1 MNNNLVSLKLDELN
15 ASELATSAIGYVS
28 HMSNNPNFPSPNPA
42 LSVISEK
49 ADALNIAIGL
59 AIVGGKESKLKRDA
73 AEQLLVDVL
82 IVLAHYVD
90 DTARGDESIIVS
102 AGMSVRKPNT
112 KYPVPLAP
120 VNLRIARKAVV
131 GQATLICDRSVG
143 ARMYVIQTN
152 STPTIDDNAWIQVSI
167 NTTTRYEI
175 TDMSLANKIAYRI
188 SALGTAGQSAW
199 SDVIFTP
206 TW

>member
-1 MNNNLVSLKLDELN
+1 MNNNLVSLRLDELN

-28 HMSNNPNFPSPNPA
+28 HMTNNPNFESPNPT
-42 LSVISEK
+42 LSLITDL
-49 ADALNIAIGL
+49 ADALNKAIGL
-59 AIVGGKESKLKRDA
+59 AMDGGKESKLKRDA
-73 AEQLLVDVL
+73 AEQQLINEL

-102 AGMSVRKPNT
+102 AGMSVRKPST

-120 VNLRIARKAVV
+120 VNLRIARKTIV
-131 GQATLICDRSVG
+131 GQATLICDRVVG

-152 STPTIDDNAWIQVSI
+152 ATPALDAAAWVQVSI

-175 TDMSLANKIAYRI
+175 TNMNLTTKIAYRI

-199 SDVIFTP
+199 SEIIFTP